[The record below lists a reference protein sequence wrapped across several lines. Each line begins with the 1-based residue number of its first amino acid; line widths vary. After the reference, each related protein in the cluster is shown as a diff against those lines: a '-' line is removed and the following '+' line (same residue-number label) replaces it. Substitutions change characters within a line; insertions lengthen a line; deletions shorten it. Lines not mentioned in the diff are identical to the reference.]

1 MSKLN
6 DKVVVVTGG
15 ARGLGR
21 AICERL
27 AADGAKIAIADLL
40 DSSETIE
47 KTGLNS
53 ERIFQQ
59 KCDISSAED
68 VNSLKAAVNSKF
80 GGCDIL
86 VHSAGIFPACPFEN
100 LSFDLWKKVL
110 SVNLDSAFHLCKAF
124 LPGMKEKNWGRII
137 SISSNTFYIAPPALS
152 HYVASKGGLIGLHR
166 VLAAEYAEFGIT
178 VNTIA
183 PMLTRTEG
191 AEEYFAENKE
201 IFDAV
206 LEWQDIKRP
215 AEAVDIVGA
224 VSFLASDDAGFIT
237 GQTLPVD
244 GGTVKL

>member
-1 MSKLN
+1 MPTLD

-21 AICERL
+21 AICKRL
-27 AADGAKIAIADLL
+27 ADDGARIAIADIL
-40 DSSETIE
+40 DASETVE
-47 KTGLNS
+47 MTGLGS
-53 ERIFQQ
+53 DRIIHRL
-59 KCDISSAED
+59 CDITSVEAIG
-68 VNSLKAAVNSKF
+68 SLKDDVESNF

-86 VHSAGIFPACPFEN
+86 VHSAGIFPAC
-100 LSFDLWKKVL
+100 SFDDLTFELWKKVF

-124 LPGMKEKNWGRII
+124 IPGMKEKKWGRII
-137 SISSNTFYIAPPALS
+137 SISSNTFYIAPAMLS

-178 VNTIA
+178 ANTIA

-191 AEEYFAENKE
+191 AQEYFADNQE
-201 IFDAV
+201 IFDIV

-215 AEAVDIVGA
+215 AEANDIVGA
-224 VSFLASDDAGFIT
+224 VSFLASEDSNFIT
-237 GQTLPVD
+237 GQTIPVD